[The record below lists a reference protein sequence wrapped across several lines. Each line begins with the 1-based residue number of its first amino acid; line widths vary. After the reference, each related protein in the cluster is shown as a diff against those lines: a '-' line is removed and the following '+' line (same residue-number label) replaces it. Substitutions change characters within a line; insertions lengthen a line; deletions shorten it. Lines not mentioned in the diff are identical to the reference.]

1 MGFGVEID
9 FVVSDSLG
17 ALKLYEKIFDVER
30 VEVSDLSLG
39 ENEAVFT
46 IYETRFHMLDE
57 NPDFQ
62 LFAPKEG
69 HPITLWMNVAVPDI
83 QKTYTA
89 AIEAGCTEVQPV
101 IDLPEYGVSNA
112 SFMDPYGYYCMLHK
126 INEVVSHEECIRLW
140 EENKER
146 E

>member
-112 SFMDPYGYYCMLHK
+112 SFMDPYGYHWMLHQ
-126 INEVVSHEECIRLW
+126 IHEVVSHEERVRLW